1 MLTFTIDRNNHI
13 AILASPGQVNPE
25 AARFSGAE
33 DLRRLAKRWP
43 GPRLVEIWNALPG
56 QKPVKKFTNRKVA
69 VSRIWAA
76 AQSLAPNAG
85 TVGLRLVPQKAK
97 AGKRASRIQ
106 NLAPARRRSK
116 TGRVLELLQRPSGA
130 TLKQLIAA
138 TQWQAHSVRGFLSG
152 ALKKKMG
159 LKIVAAKGTAGDRS
173 YRSKPDFPHVVHS
186 RRGLTPAG
194 VRFELRWRC
203 SPLGRS

>member
-1 MLTFTIDRNNHI
+1 LRDSCRDRSICRDKENPNVLTFTIDRNNHI
-13 AILASPGQVNPE
+13 TALPFTPQAQVNPE
-25 AARFSGAE
+25 AARFNGVE
-33 DLRRLAKRWP
+33 DLGRLAKRWP

-69 VSRIWAA
+69 VTRIWAA
-76 AQSLAPNAG
+76 AQNLAPNTG
-85 TVGLRLVPQKAK
+85 PEGLRLVPQKTK

-106 NLAPARRRSK
+106 NPVPARRRGK
-116 TGRVLELLQRPSGA
+116 TGRVLQLLQRPGGA

-159 LKIVAAKGTAGDRS
+159 LQIESTKEADGARTYSIKR
-173 YRSKPDFPHVVHS
+173 
-186 RRGLTPAG
+186 
-194 VRFELRWRC
+194 
-203 SPLGRS
+203 

>member
-1 MLTFTIDRNNHI
+1 LPNAAQLRDSCRDRGICRDKENPNVLTFTINRNNHI
-13 AILASPGQVNPE
+13 TALTSTSQAQINPE
-25 AARFSGAE
+25 AARFSGAR
-33 DLRRLAKRWP
+33 DLGRLAKRWP

-76 AQSLAPNAG
+76 AQNLAPNRGAA
-85 TVGLRLVPQKAK
+85 GLRLVPQKAR
-97 AGKRASRIQ
+97 AGKRTRRTQ
-106 NLAPARRRSK
+106 NPAPARRRGK
-116 TGRVLELLQRPSGA
+116 TGRVLELLQRPGGA

-159 LKIVAAKGTAGDRS
+159 LKIESTKGAAGE
-173 YRSKPDFPHVVHS
+173 
-186 RRGLTPAG
+186 RRYSIQA
-194 VRFELRWRC
+194 
-203 SPLGRS
+203 